1 MKKFYSLITLFVLA
15 FGLTASAQTVTFD
28 FEANSWNLPL
38 GSGSGAT
45 ADAGNITAPI
55 VEDGVTIDFQKGTSN
70 TNPRMW
76 TGPHARMY
84 NGNAVTITPS
94 DESKAVKSITFTTA
108 STNTNP
114 YFGLTTTVGE
124 LKEFVWSGNA
134 TSVTFTATTQ
144 NRFKQIVVE
153 LGDKDNG
160 TVTPGVNV
168 PAPTISP
175 FNTTTHKD
183 SVKVT
188 ITAAEGTTAYYTID
202 GTDPTNASTAYTE
215 PFKLTESA
223 TVKAIAYDADN
234 NASAIKSVTYT
245 IEKSSTDPEEGTETV
260 TKYLFQKATAVE
272 SGKKYLLVA
281 ATAKK
286 AATAISGSK
295 NYGYLPTIDVETD
308 GDKISTT
315 DSTAAFTF
323 TAVNNGFT
331 IQQADGK
338 LLYMANNY
346 NSFNLA
352 EAVDSNNVWTVEIG
366 ADGAFITNV
375 AKNKFL
381 QYTTYST
388 FGAYAEAQ
396 NGAELPVLY
405 VEAGSEEVEDT
416 TTVDEAIYT
425 NDMTTQGD
433 LLIEQGELP
442 EGLSFVW
449 NFGAQYGAKASSYVG
464 GKNYEVESYLVTPTI
479 DLTNIQ
485 KATLSFD
492 QCINK
497 FFTNVNEEATL
508 WVREVTASTR
518 AKAVSEWT
526 QITISYPEITTG
538 NWSAFE
544 TQNVDLSAYDGK
556 QIQIGFKYVGN
567 PAGAGTWEIKN
578 VKVDSQTASA
588 IQSVATK
595 AQTNAIFD
603 LQGRRVEKAVKGIY
617 IIGGKKVIVK

>member
-76 TGPHARMY
+76 TGPQARMY

-124 LKEFVWSGNA
+124 LQEFVWSGNA

-153 LGDKDNG
+153 LGAKDSG

-175 FNTTTHKD
+175 FNTTTFND

-202 GTDPTNASTAYTE
+202 GTDPTNASTVYTE

-223 TVKAIAYDADN
+223 TVKAIAYDAES

-245 IEKSSTDPEEGTETV
+245 IEKSSTKPEDSTATV
-260 TKYLFQKATAVE
+260 TKYLFQKATTVE

-286 AATAISGSK
+286 AATAISGK

-315 DSTAAFTF
+315 DSTTAFTF
-323 TAVNNGFT
+323 TAVNNGYT

-375 AKNKFL
+375 AKTKFI

-442 EGLSFVW
+442 EGLSYVW

-464 GKNYEVESYLVTPTI
+464 GKNYGVESYLVTPTI

-485 KATLSFD
+485 KTTLSFD

-508 WVREVTASTR
+508 WVREVSASTR

-595 AQTNAIFD
+595 AQNNAIFD

>member
-76 TGPHARMY
+76 TGPQARMY
-84 NGNAVTITPS
+84 NGNAVTITPN
-94 DESKAVKSITFTTA
+94 DGNKAVKSITFTTA

-124 LKEFVWSGNA
+124 LQEFVWSGNA

-153 LGDKDNG
+153 LGAKDSG

-175 FNTTTHKD
+175 FNTTTFND

-202 GTDPTNASTAYTE
+202 GTDPTNASTVYTE

-223 TVKAIAYDADN
+223 TVKAIAYDAES

-245 IEKSSTDPEEGTETV
+245 IEKSSTKPEDSTATV
-260 TKYLFQKATAVE
+260 TKYLFQKATTVE

-286 AATAISGSK
+286 AATAISGK

-315 DSTAAFTF
+315 DSTTAFTF
-323 TAVNNGFT
+323 TAVNNGYT

-442 EGLSFVW
+442 EGLSYVW

-464 GKNYEVESYLVTPTI
+464 GKNYGVESYLVTPTI

-485 KATLSFD
+485 KTTLSFD

-508 WVREVTASTR
+508 WVREVSASTR
-518 AKAVSEWT
+518 TKAVSEWT

-595 AQTNAIFD
+595 AQNNAIFD

>member
-76 TGPHARMY
+76 TGPQARMY
-84 NGNAVTITPS
+84 NGNAVTITPN
-94 DESKAVKSITFTTA
+94 DGNKAVKSITFTTA

-124 LKEFVWSGNA
+124 LQEFVWSGNA

-153 LGDKDNG
+153 LGAKDSG

-175 FNTTTHKD
+175 FNTTTFND

-202 GTDPTNASTAYTE
+202 GTDPTNASTVYTE

-223 TVKAIAYDADN
+223 TVKAIAYDAES

-245 IEKSSTDPEEGTETV
+245 IEKSSTKPEDSTATV
-260 TKYLFQKATAVE
+260 TKYLFQKATTVE

-286 AATAISGSK
+286 AATAISGK

-315 DSTAAFTF
+315 DSTTAFTF
-323 TAVNNGFT
+323 TAVNNGYT

-375 AKNKFL
+375 AKTKFI

-442 EGLSFVW
+442 EGLSYVW

-464 GKNYEVESYLVTPTI
+464 GKNYGVESYLVTPTI

-485 KATLSFD
+485 KTTLSFD

-508 WVREVTASTR
+508 WVREVSASTR
-518 AKAVSEWT
+518 TKAVSEWT

-595 AQTNAIFD
+595 AQNNAIFD

>member
-1 MKKFYSLITLFVLA
+1 MKNFYSLITLFVLA

-28 FEANSWNLPL
+28 FEANTWDLPL

-45 ADAGNITAPI
+45 ADAGNITSPI

-76 TGPHARMY
+76 TGPQARMY

-175 FNTTTHKD
+175 FNTTTFND

-223 TVKAIAYDADN
+223 TVKAIAYDAEN

-245 IEKSSTDPEEGTETV
+245 IEKSSTEPEDSTATV

-286 AATAISGSK
+286 AATAISGKS
-295 NYGYLPTIDVETD
+295 YGYLPTIDVETD

-323 TAVNNGFT
+323 TAVNNGYT
-331 IQQADGK
+331 IQQTDGK
-338 LLYMANNY
+338 LLYMAKNY

-375 AKNKFL
+375 AKNKFI

-442 EGLSFVW
+442 EGLSYVW

-464 GKNYEVESYLVTPTI
+464 GKNYDVESYLVTPTI
-479 DLTNIQ
+479 DLTNI
-485 KATLSFD
+485 KEATLSFD

-497 FFTNVNEEATL
+497 FFTNVNDEATL
-508 WVREVTASTR
+508 WVREVSASTR

-567 PAGAGTWEIKN
+567 PTGAGTWEIKN
-578 VKVDSQTASA
+578 VKVDGQTASA

>member
-28 FEANSWNLPL
+28 FEANTWNLPL

-45 ADAGNITAPI
+45 ADAGNITEPI

-76 TGPHARMY
+76 TGPQARIY
-84 NGNAVTITPS
+84 NGNTVTITPS
-94 DESKAVKSITFTTA
+94 DENKAVKSITFTTA

-153 LGDKDNG
+153 LGDKDNA

-175 FNTTTHKD
+175 FNTTTFND

-375 AKNKFL
+375 AKNKFI

-442 EGLSFVW
+442 EGLSYVW

-464 GKNYEVESYLVTPTI
+464 GQNYEVESYLVTPTI
-479 DLTNIQ
+479 DLTNI
-485 KATLSFD
+485 KEATLSFD

-508 WVREVTASTR
+508 WVREVSASTR

-544 TQNVDLSAYDGK
+544 TQNVDLGAYDGK

-567 PAGAGTWEIKN
+567 SAGAGTWEIKN
-578 VKVDSQTASA
+578 VKVDGQTASA

>member
-28 FEANSWNLPL
+28 FEANTWDLPL

-76 TGPHARMY
+76 TGPQARMY
-84 NGNAVTITPS
+84 NGNAVTITPN
-94 DESKAVKSITFTTA
+94 DGNKAVKSITFTTA

-153 LGDKDNG
+153 LGAKDSG

-175 FNTTTHKD
+175 FNTTTFND

-202 GTDPTNASTAYTE
+202 GTDPTNASTVYTE

-223 TVKAIAYDADN
+223 TVKAIAYDAES

-245 IEKSSTDPEEGTETV
+245 IEKSSTKPEDSTATV
-260 TKYLFQKATAVE
+260 TKYLFQKATTVE

-286 AATAISGSK
+286 AATAISGK

-315 DSTAAFTF
+315 DSTTAFTF
-323 TAVNNGFT
+323 TAVNNGYT

-442 EGLSFVW
+442 EGLSYVW

-464 GKNYEVESYLVTPTI
+464 GKNYGVESYLVTPTI

-485 KATLSFD
+485 KTTLSFD

-508 WVREVTASTR
+508 WVREVSASTR
-518 AKAVSEWT
+518 TKAVSEWT

-595 AQTNAIFD
+595 AQNNAIFD

>member
-28 FEANSWNLPL
+28 FEANTWDLPL

-45 ADAGNITAPI
+45 ADAGNITEPI

-76 TGPHARMY
+76 TGPQARMY

-153 LGDKDNG
+153 LGDKDG
-160 TVTPGVNV
+160 ETVTPGVNV

-175 FNTTTHKD
+175 FNTTTFND

-346 NSFNLA
+346 NNFNLA

-442 EGLSFVW
+442 EGLSYVW

-485 KATLSFD
+485 KTTLSFD